1 MNRSSV
7 FLTRLAVVAASA
19 ATVVLTSAGLAS
31 AHVTVSSPDATAG
44 GFGKVTFR
52 VPNESDTAGTVKIRI
67 QLPTDKPLA
76 SVATMPV
83 PGWTATTTKK
93 PVNPPVKDDDG
104 NTVNEAVSVVEFD
117 AAPGGGIAPGEFQE
131 FSLSGGPFPK
141 AASVTFPIVQTYS
154 DGSESPWID
163 PTVQGQPEPQHPA
176 PVLSLSGGQAAGG
189 TAAAPTTDA
198 GTATTHDHG
207 SQLAGSPAGVA
218 LFLAILALVVGAAGV
233 VLGARASRRTVG
245 S

>member
-1 MNRSSV
+1 MFR
-7 FLTRLAVVAASA
+7 TRLAVVVATAAA
-19 ATVVLTSAGLAS
+19 VVVSSAGPAA

-44 GFGKVTFR
+44 GFGKISFR
-52 VPNESDTAGTVKIRI
+52 VPNESDTASTVRIRI
-67 QLPTDKPLA
+67 QLPTGKPLA

-83 PGWTATTTKK
+83 PGWTATTTKA
-93 PVNPPVKDDDG
+93 PVNPPVKDHDG
-104 NTVNEAVSVVEFD
+104 NTVSEAVSVVEFD

-141 AASVTFPIVQTYS
+141 AASASFPIVQTYS

-163 PTVQGQPEPQHPA
+163 PTVEGQPEPQHPA
-176 PVLSLSGGQAAGG
+176 PVLSLAGRPSTGGA
-189 TAAAPTTDA
+189 AAAPPTDA
-198 GTATTHDHG
+198 ATHDHG
-207 SQLAGSPAGVA
+207 SRLAGSPAGVA

-233 VLGARASRRTVG
+233 VLGVRASRRTVD